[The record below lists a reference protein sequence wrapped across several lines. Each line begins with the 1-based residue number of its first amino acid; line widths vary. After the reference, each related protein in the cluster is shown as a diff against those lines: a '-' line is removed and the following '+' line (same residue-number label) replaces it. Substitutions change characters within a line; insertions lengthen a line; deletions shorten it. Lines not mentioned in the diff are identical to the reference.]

1 MKRSIYVIIV
11 LVSILSLAGCSK
23 PCFYRAGT
31 SIGQC
36 RHDLLQ
42 CIDQAPTLEKSEL
55 EQRTRSC
62 MQARGYE
69 CLDAG
74 KASPGLKRIMVRAS
88 FGTYWVMD
96 GLSTASTQSQT
107 AAARQQE
114 PQEQQQ
120 SVPETPPAKPIGY
133 RARLDENGKHTLIPV
148 YENELQSHTGSVP
161 SASTGQ

>member
-1 MKRSIYVIIV
+1 MRHSIYAIIV
-11 LVSILSLAGCSK
+11 LVAVLFLAGCSE

-42 CIDQAPTLEKSEL
+42 CIDQAPTQEKSEL

-62 MQARGYE
+62 MQAKGYE

-74 KASPGLKRIMVRAS
+74 KASAGLKRIMVRAS
-88 FGTYWVMD
+88 FGTYWVAD
-96 GLSTASTQSQT
+96 GLSAASAESRTV
-107 AAARQQE
+107 AARQQE
-114 PQEQQQ
+114 PQQQQQ
-120 SVPETPPAKPIGY
+120 SVAETSQAKPIGY

-148 YENELQSHTGSVP
+148 YEHELTAERGSSV
-161 SASTGQ
+161 STEGRE